1 MRLAPI
7 AVVLVS
13 LLLLLPQGGRAQSSP
28 VVVELFTSQG
38 CSSCPPADALLREL
52 AEEPGVIALAL
63 HVDYWDYLGW
73 RDSFGSPYFTA
84 RQKAYAK
91 AAHSR
96 RFYTPQM
103 VVQGNDR
110 LVGHDAVR
118 IVRSIASH
126 QALPA
131 AVDLEVEQDGDALNI
146 SLSPNGVPV
155 GASDVHVVRYVPSR
169 EVEIEAGE
177 NAGRTIDYTNIVTEW
192 DTIARWDGREE
203 LDLVYR
209 LTGDEPVAVIVQG
222 SRSGR
227 VYSAASLP

>member
-1 MRLAPI
+1 MRIAPF

-13 LLLLLPQGGRAQSSP
+13 LLLPQVGRAQSSP

-73 RDSFGSPYFTA
+73 RDSFGSPAFTE

-110 LVGHDAVR
+110 LVGHDAGR
-118 IVRSIASH
+118 IVRSIAAH

-131 AVDLEVEQDGDALNI
+131 AVDLEVDLDDDALHI
-146 SLSPNGVPV
+146 SLAPKGAPV
-155 GASDVHVVRYVPSR
+155 GASDIHVVRYLPSR
-169 EVEIEAGE
+169 AVDIEAGE
-177 NAGRTIDYTNIVTEW
+177 NAGQTIDYTNIVTQW
-192 DTIARWDGREE
+192 DTIARWDGREAV
-203 LDLVYR
+203 DLVYQ

-222 SRSGR
+222 SRSGQ

>member
-1 MRLAPI
+1 MRLVPL
-7 AVVLVS
+7 AVVLLS
-13 LLLLLPQGGRAQSSP
+13 LLLPQVGRAQTSP
-28 VVVELFTSQG
+28 VVIELFTSQG
-38 CSSCPPADALLREL
+38 CSSCPPADALFREL

-73 RDSFGSPYFTA
+73 RDSFGSPAFTA

-103 VVQGNDR
+103 VVQGNER

-118 IVRSIASH
+118 IVRSIAAH

-131 AVDLEVEQDGDALNI
+131 AVDLDVDLEEDLLNI
-146 SLSPNGVPV
+146 RLTPNGVPV
-155 GASDVHVVRYVPSR
+155 GAADVHVVRYMPSS

-192 DTIARWDGREE
+192 DTIARWDGREPV
-203 LDLVYR
+203 DLAYR

-222 SRSGR
+222 SRSGQ

>member
-1 MRLAPI
+1 MRLAPL
-7 AVVLVS
+7 AVVLAS
-13 LLLLLPQGGRAQSSP
+13 LILPQAGHAQSSP

-52 AEEPGVIALAL
+52 AAEPGVIALAL

-73 RDSFGSPYFTA
+73 QDSFASPAFTA
-84 RQKAYAK
+84 RQKGYAK

-103 VVQGNDR
+103 VVQGKDR
-110 LVGHDAVR
+110 LVGHDAAR
-118 IVRSIASH
+118 IGRSIAAH
-126 QALPA
+126 RALPA
-131 AVDLEVEQDGDALNI
+131 AVDLQVEVDDDALRI
-146 SLSPNGVPV
+146 SLAPMDVPV
-155 GASDVHVVRYVPSR
+155 GLADIHVVRYLPSR

-177 NAGRTIDYTNIVTEW
+177 NAGKTIDYTNIVTEW
-192 DTIARWDGREE
+192 DTIARWDGREAVE
-203 LDLVYR
+203 LVYE